1 MLAQAGEEVEL
12 IKCYDDV
19 TGKELLWQAVK
30 EAHEKELK
38 YLRGLGVCE
47 KVDERSCGKVQRHAS
62 RHQIGRH

>member
-1 MLAQAGEEVEL
+1 MT
-12 IKCYDDV
+12 DV

-30 EAHEKELK
+30 EAHEEELK

-62 RHQIGRH
+62 